1 MPDRDGLLHISE
13 IADHRVNKV
22 EDVLKLGDEAWVKV
36 LGIDDRGRVKLSR
49 RAAMAEKDA
58 EAKT

>member
-1 MPDRDGLLHISE
+1 
-13 IADHRVNKV
+13 
-22 EDVLKLGDEAWVKV
+22 